1 MKWLYLLIAIV
12 AEVVGTSALKA
23 SQGFTVLLP
32 SVLVVVGYGAA
43 FYFLSL
49 TLSSIS
55 VGIAYALWSGIGI
68 VLISAVGWLWFGQAL
83 DTAAIIGIAFIIA
96 GVGIINFSR
105 TCRRIRAVLR
115 WRELTKIRA
124 DNFGTANGSEAS
136 R

>member
-1 MKWLYLLIAIV
+1 MHWLYLLIAIV
-12 AEVVGTSALKA
+12 AEVAGTSALKA

-49 TLSSIS
+49 TLTSIS

-83 DTAAIIGIAFIIA
+83 DAAAMVGIAFIIA
-96 GVGIINFSR
+96 GVGIINFFSNVS
-105 TCRRIRAVLR
+105 AH
-115 WRELTKIRA
+115 
-124 DNFGTANGSEAS
+124 
-136 R
+136 

>member
-1 MKWLYLLIAIV
+1 MQWLYLLIAIV
-12 AEVVGTSALKA
+12 AEVAGTSALKA

-55 VGIAYALWSGIGI
+55 VGVAYALWSGIGI

-83 DTAAIIGIAFIIA
+83 DAAAMVGIAFIIA
-96 GVGIINFSR
+96 GVGIINFFSNVS
-105 TCRRIRAVLR
+105 AH
-115 WRELTKIRA
+115 
-124 DNFGTANGSEAS
+124 
-136 R
+136 

>member
-1 MKWLYLLIAIV
+1 MHWLYLLIAIV
-12 AEVVGTSALKA
+12 AEVAGTSALKA

-55 VGIAYALWSGIGI
+55 VGVAYALWSGIGI

-83 DTAAIIGIAFIIA
+83 DTAAMVGIAFIIA
-96 GVGIINFSR
+96 GVGIINFFSNVS
-105 TCRRIRAVLR
+105 AH
-115 WRELTKIRA
+115 
-124 DNFGTANGSEAS
+124 
-136 R
+136 

>member
-68 VLISAVGWLWFGQAL
+68 VLISAVGWLWFGEVL
-83 DTAAIIGIAFIIA
+83 DTAAMVGIAFIIA
-96 GVGIINFSR
+96 GVGIINFVSNVS
-105 TCRRIRAVLR
+105 AH
-115 WRELTKIRA
+115 
-124 DNFGTANGSEAS
+124 
-136 R
+136 

>member
-1 MKWLYLLIAIV
+1 MHWLYLLIAIV

-49 TLSSIS
+49 TLTSIS

-68 VLISAVGWLWFGQAL
+68 VLISGVGWLWFGQAL
-83 DTAAIIGIAFIIA
+83 DTAAMVGIAFIIT
-96 GVGIINFSR
+96 GVGIINFFSNVS
-105 TCRRIRAVLR
+105 AH
-115 WRELTKIRA
+115 
-124 DNFGTANGSEAS
+124 
-136 R
+136 

>member
-12 AEVVGTSALKA
+12 AEVAGTSALKA

-83 DTAAIIGIAFIIA
+83 DTAAMVGIAFIIA
-96 GVGIINFSR
+96 GVGIINFFSNVS
-105 TCRRIRAVLR
+105 AH
-115 WRELTKIRA
+115 
-124 DNFGTANGSEAS
+124 
-136 R
+136 

>member
-1 MKWLYLLIAIV
+1 MHWLYLLIAIV
-12 AEVVGTSALKA
+12 AEVAGTSALKA

-83 DTAAIIGIAFIIA
+83 DAAAMVGIAFIIA
-96 GVGIINFSR
+96 GVGIINFFSNVS
-105 TCRRIRAVLR
+105 AH
-115 WRELTKIRA
+115 
-124 DNFGTANGSEAS
+124 
-136 R
+136 